1 MTRESTHLSVF
12 IARSS
17 ADVYAYASQPRNL
30 PAWAAGLSNSIHE
43 ANGHWVAD
51 SPMGRVTV
59 AFAPVNAFGVLD
71 HDVTL
76 PNGETVYNPVRVIPD
91 GDHSEVIFTLRRRD
105 GMSVDEFRRDAEAVT
120 ADLEKLKALLEGQGA
135 R

>member
-1 MTRESTHLSVF
+1 MTMESTHISVR

-30 PAWAAGLSNSIHE
+30 PAWAAGLSKSVHE
-43 ANGHWVAD
+43 ADGHWVSDA
-51 SPMGRVTV
+51 PMGRVTV
-59 AFAPVNAFGVLD
+59 AFAPANAFGVLD

-105 GMSVDEFRRDAEAVT
+105 GTSAEASRRDAEAVA
-120 ADLEKLKALLEGQGA
+120 ADLERLKALLEGQGT

>member
-1 MTRESTHLSVF
+1 MTMESTHISVR

-30 PAWAAGLSNSIHE
+30 PAWAAGLSKSVHE
-43 ANGHWVAD
+43 ADGHWVAD
-51 SPMGRVTV
+51 APMGRVTV
-59 AFAPVNAFGVLD
+59 AFAPANAFGVLD

-105 GMSVDEFRRDAEAVT
+105 GTSAEAFRRDAEAVA
-120 ADLEKLKALLEGQGA
+120 ADLERLKALLEGQGT

>member
-1 MTRESTHLSVF
+1 MTRESTHISVF

-17 ADVYAYASQPRNL
+17 ADVYAYASQPLNL
-30 PAWAAGLSNSIHE
+30 PAWAAGLSSALHKVD
-43 ANGHWVAD
+43 GQWVSD

-59 AFAPVNAFGVLD
+59 AFAPDNAFGVLD

-76 PNGETVYNPVRVIPD
+76 PNGETVYNPVRVISD
-91 GDHSEVIFTLRRRD
+91 GEHSEVIFTLRHRA
-105 GMSVDEFRRDAEAVT
+105 GMSLEEYRRDAEAVA
-120 ADLEKLKALLEGQGA
+120 ADLNRLKSLLEGQGT